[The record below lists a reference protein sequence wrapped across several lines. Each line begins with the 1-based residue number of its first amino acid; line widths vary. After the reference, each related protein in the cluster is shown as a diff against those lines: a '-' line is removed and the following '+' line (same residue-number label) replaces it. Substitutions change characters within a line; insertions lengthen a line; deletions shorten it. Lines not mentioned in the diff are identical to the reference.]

1 MSSDPMDQLSI
12 SPAERARKAHA
23 RVLSALQ
30 RPGTQTGIAAAL
42 GASEATISR
51 IKNERLEE
59 CLAFLYCAGFKL
71 VPSDKVCIDPEA
83 LAFMR
88 QITGRVLSNE
98 EQAKQLFR
106 DDE

>member
-1 MSSDPMDQLSI
+1 MSELSI
-12 SPAERARKAHA
+12 SPAERARKAYT

-30 RPGTQTGIAAAL
+30 RPGTQVAIAAVL
-42 GASEATISR
+42 GQSEATVSR

-59 CLAFLYCAGFKL
+59 SLAFLYALGFKV
-71 VPSDKVCIDPEA
+71 VPAEMTCVQPEA

-88 QITGRVLSNE
+88 QTTARVLSNE
-98 EQAKQLFR
+98 AQAQELFR